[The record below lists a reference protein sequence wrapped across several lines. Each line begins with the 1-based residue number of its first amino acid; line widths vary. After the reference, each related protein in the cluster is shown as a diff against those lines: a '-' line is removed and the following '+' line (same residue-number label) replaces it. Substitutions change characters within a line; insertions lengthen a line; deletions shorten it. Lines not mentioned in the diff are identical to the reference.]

1 MLLVALFAA
10 PSIHVFFNTLRSA
23 LESPQIMQCEAGLQ
37 IVQQVYIWMGLKLSD
52 FMNMGF
58 EIEDLEEQRGIAI
71 KYIETPDLLDEQ

>member
-1 MLLVALFAA
+1 
-10 PSIHVFFNTLRSA
+10 
-23 LESPQIMQCEAGLQ
+23 
-37 IVQQVYIWMGLKLSD
+37 MGLKLSD